1 MSKKLSIA
9 IAGLGTVGAGLIELL
24 NTERELITAR
34 GSTEIDVV
42 AVSARNRNRDR
53 GVNLDGYRWFD
64 DPVEMA
70 SAPGID
76 VVVELIGGHDGVAKS
91 VVEAALRAGRHVVTA
106 NKALLAHHGTELAAL
121 AQEHGVTL
129 GYEAAVAG
137 GIPAIKGLRE
147 GLAANDITEVFGI
160 LNGTCNYMLTEMA
173 ATGAPFDDILSD
185 AQALGYAEAEPS
197 TDVDGY
203 DAAHKL
209 ALLASLAFARPVDF
223 DAVSI
228 EGIRSITPT
237 DISYADELGYKIKL
251 LGHAKRDGAR
261 VIQSVRPRLVPKSLP
276 IANIDGVL
284 NAVVMRGSFVDEVL
298 LVGRGAGGGPTA
310 SAVAA
315 DLIDIAR
322 GIKPP
327 IFGIPVSRMQSDDS
341 AAATD
346 PESSK
351 DAYYLRLSVKDEPG
365 VFADIAATLRDQRI
379 SIETVVQRGHEP
391 GEAVPV
397 IITTHP
403 ATEDA
408 MRTALATIAAMDT
421 VLSEPQLLP
430 IVSAE

>member
-34 GSTEIDVV
+34 GSTEIDMV

-76 VVVELIGGHDGVAKS
+76 VVVELIGGHDGVAKT

-106 NKALLAHHGTELAAL
+106 NKALLAHHGAELAAL

-261 VIQSVRPRLVPKSLP
+261 VVQSVRPRLVPKSLP

-341 AAATD
+341 TAATD

-351 DAYYLRLSVKDEPG
+351 DAYYLRLSVQDEPG

>member
-34 GSTEIDVV
+34 GSTEIDMV

-76 VVVELIGGHDGVAKS
+76 VVVELIGGHDGVAKT

-228 EGIRSITPT
+228 EGIRSITPI

-261 VIQSVRPRLVPKSLP
+261 VVQSVRPRLVPKSLP

-341 AAATD
+341 AATTD

>member
-42 AVSARNRNRDR
+42 AVSARNRNRAR
-53 GVNLDGYRWFD
+53 GVDLEGYRWFD
-64 DPVEMA
+64 DAVEMA

-228 EGIRSITPT
+228 EGIRSITPI

-261 VIQSVRPRLVPKSLP
+261 VVQSVRPRLVPKSLP

-341 AAATD
+341 TAATD

-351 DAYYLRLSVKDEPG
+351 DAYYLRLSVQDEPG